1 MNGSRSVCRLV
12 LLTLWLATLSVSRC
26 AVAQEAA
33 GETLYRALYQ
43 ALSPSLK
50 LSGYSRLRPV
60 QRIVSKDPAVSPS
73 EIRVRIDAG
82 RGPIE
87 LTPAADGRVDFPMS
101 EALLAENPPVR
112 SNQPRGSLSVSVS
125 FEIEL
130 GEGDGLPYA
139 VLAEGIDQA
148 QQALTE
154 VEPGLAGHRVAG
166 IEFSFPPGSDARVQ
180 IVDPRLEALLIADR
194 QGHVRLRN
202 DPRLRESGASVR
214 WSPRPL
220 RAVPYLTAR

>member
-1 MNGSRSVCRLV
+1 MNGSGPVARHARLMLV
-12 LLTLWLATLSVSRC
+12 LVTLLLSGP
-26 AVAQEAA
+26 AAAQEAA
-33 GETLYRALYQ
+33 GETPYRALYQ
-43 ALSPSLK
+43 VLSPSLK
-50 LSGYSRLRPV
+50 LSGYSRLRPI
-60 QRIVSKDPAVSPS
+60 QRIVSKDPAVPAS
-73 EIRVRIDAG
+73 EIRVRIEAG
-82 RGPIE
+82 NGPIE
-87 LTPAADGRVDFPMS
+87 LTPAADGRVEFPMS

-125 FEIEL
+125 FEIDL

-148 QQALTE
+148 QQALAE

-166 IEFSFPPGSDARVQ
+166 IEFSFPPDSDARVQ
-180 IVDPRLEALLIADR
+180 IIDPRLEALLMADR

-214 WSPRPL
+214 WSPKPL